1 MLFREIDRVFNPWRE
16 FEKLERELR
25 RMERELER
33 VFGETGFF
41 PEARYPAV
49 NMYTSEDAAVV
60 QVELPGVEPKDVDI
74 TVVGRRLT
82 VHAKRP
88 EVAENGARYHIRER
102 HRGDIV
108 RHIEL
113 PFNVQADKVEAK
125 YQNGVVT
132 ITLPRA
138 EEEKPKK
145 IEVKAE

>member
-16 FEKLERELR
+16 FEKLEKELR

-33 VFGETGFF
+33 VFGDAGFW

-49 NMYTSEDAAVV
+49 NMFTSEDAAVV
-60 QVELPGVEPKDVDI
+60 QVELPGLEPKDVDI

-82 VHAKRP
+82 LQAKRP
-88 EVAENGARYHIRER
+88 ESAKNGTRYHLRER
-102 HRGDIV
+102 YTGDIV

-113 PFNVQADKVEAK
+113 PFNVQADRVQAR
-125 YQNGVVT
+125 YHHGVVT

-145 IEVKAE
+145 IEAKSE